1 MAKQILFN
9 ESAREAIK
17 KGIDKLADA
26 VRMTL
31 GPRGRAV
38 VIEKSYGAPQVTFDG
53 VTVAKEIE
61 LQDKWENLG
70 AEFIKQAADKTND
83 KVGDG
88 TTTAVVLAHSIME
101 EGERAIHEKGF
112 NVIQLAEELKK
123 GSEEIVKLLEKQKEI
138 ISESKK
144 IEEVATLSAK
154 DAEIGKLLAEVMTK
168 VGKDGVVT
176 IEDSNTV
183 GNSHEVV
190 EGMQFDRG
198 YISPYMITNQERM
211 ESVLEDPYILV
222 TDKKISA
229 IADVLKLLEKVLATG
244 KKELVIIADELEGE
258 ALAAL
263 VVNKLRGVLNVLAVK
278 APGFGDR
285 RKEMLMDVA
294 AVTGAEFISEELGRK
309 LENTDITHLGHAHRI
324 VADKDSTTIVG
335 GKGNKKAI
343 DERIAQIKAQVKKT
357 DSEYEKKNLQERL
370 GKLSGGVAIIKVGAP
385 TESAQ
390 KELKQRVEDAVAA
403 TRAAMEEGIVPGGGI
418 ALFNVNLELGSTHST
433 SGGQGNENA
442 IKKSAWGILLRALE
456 APLSAIIQ
464 NSGEN
469 PGKVIADLKAA
480 KLAVPPSSK
489 SLGKKSDFPGKS
501 DFEESDFFPG
511 GAWLGFNAAIN
522 KIGDLKEAG
531 IIDPLKVTKTAF
543 RNAVSV
549 ASNYLTVG
557 AAITEIPEKN
567 SPAGG
572 AMPSGGGHMDY

>member
-1 MAKQILFN
+1 MSAKQILFN
-9 ESAREAIK
+9 ENAREAIK
-17 KGIDKLADA
+17 RGIDKLADA

-83 KVGDG
+83 RVGDG
-88 TTTAVVLAHSIME
+88 TTTSVVLAHAMIE
-101 EGERAIHEKGF
+101 EGERIIKEKGF

-123 GSEEIVKLLEKQKEI
+123 TSEAVVKELEKQKEI
-138 ISESKK
+138 IADNKK

-154 DAEIGKLLAEVMTK
+154 DAEIGKLLAEVMSK

-183 GNSHEVV
+183 GNSHEMV
-190 EGMQFDRG
+190 EGLQFDRG
-198 YISPYMITNQERM
+198 YVSPYMISNQEKM
-211 ESVLEDPYILV
+211 TAELEDPCILV
-222 TDKKISA
+222 TDKKISS
-229 IADVLKLLEKVLATG
+229 IQDILKLLEKVLATG
-244 KKELVIIADELEGE
+244 KKELVLIADEIEGE

-285 RKEMLMDVA
+285 RKDMLQDIAV
-294 AVTGAEFISEELGRK
+294 VTGAEFISEELGRK
-309 LENTDITHLGHAHRI
+309 LENTEVSHLGHAHRV
-324 VADKDSTTIVG
+324 VADKDNTTIVG

-343 DERIAQIKAQVKKT
+343 EERVAQIRAQIKKT
-357 DSEYEKKNLQERL
+357 DSEYEKKNLQERV
-370 GKLSGGVAIIKVGAP
+370 GKLSGGVAVLKVGAP

-418 ALFNVNLELGSTHST
+418 ALFNVVLGY
-433 SGGQGNENA
+433 QNA
-442 IKKSAWGILLRALE
+442 PRTDLPLYQSVLSILAKALE
-456 APLSAIIQ
+456 APLAAIAA
-464 NSGEN
+464 NSGESSS
-469 PGKVIADLKAA
+469 KVISDLKLE
-480 KLAVPPSSK
+480 KTKPNTV
-489 SLGKKSDFPGKS
+489 
-501 DFEESDFFPG
+501 
-511 GAWLGFNAAIN
+511 WLGFNAITN
-522 KIGDLKEAG
+522 KPGDLKEAG
-531 IIDPLKVTKTAF
+531 IIDPLKVVKIAF
-543 RNAVSV
+543 QNAVSV
-549 ASNYLTVG
+549 AANYLTVG

-567 SPAGG
+567 
-572 AMPSGGGHMDY
+572 PSTGSGQGIGGGHMEY